1 MKKLHL
7 VLMTAASLLFVNCM
21 NHDDDMNVN
30 IPLDKNAVSENAKE
44 LFGEIDP
51 SQDWSS
57 ITQGSII
64 VTADADLK
72 DIEKVQILTESPF
85 SNSNAF
91 VLNEANVS
99 KGQKVKLV
107 YDAPNVYDTLFAAC
121 ISKDKTYYVKVFS
134 VNDSEIS
141 FTEPAASRMTRGD
154 GTTQNKFPDASA
166 IVLGQP
172 KKSFNAL
179 RAEASKENN
188 GYFTAYEKDNYSG
201 NNWKYTEWNND
212 SWLNDYLWAPV
223 DAATSNGWTIKDGN
237 IYRNNPNPEDLTTIQ
252 WLVRYYLPKKD
263 TNGTKL
269 NNWKSIIEGTN
280 YFKEYKTDWHKQH
293 TIRTTPSNM
302 KIC

>member
-134 VNDSEIS
+134 VNDSEVS
-141 FTEPAASRMTRGD
+141 FTEPAASRMNRAGKATNG
-154 GTTQNKFPDASA
+154 FPAASA

-179 RAEASKENN
+179 RA
-188 GYFTAYEKDNYSG
+188 
-201 NNWKYTEWNND
+201 
-212 SWLNDYLWAPV
+212 
-223 DAATSNGWTIKDGN
+223 
-237 IYRNNPNPEDLTTIQ
+237 
-252 WLVRYYLPKKD
+252 
-263 TNGTKL
+263 
-269 NNWKSIIEGTN
+269 
-280 YFKEYKTDWHKQH
+280 
-293 TIRTTPSNM
+293 
-302 KIC
+302 

>member
-121 ISKDKTYYVKVFS
+121 ISKDNTYYVKVFS
-134 VNDSEIS
+134 VNDSEVS
-141 FTEPAASRMTRGD
+141 FTEPAASRMNRAGEATNG
-154 GTTQNKFPDASA
+154 FPAASA
-166 IVLGQP
+166 IILGQP

-201 NNWKYTEWNND
+201 KR
-212 SWLNDYLWAPV
+212 LLH
-223 DAATSNGWTIKDGN
+223 
-237 IYRNNPNPEDLTTIQ
+237 
-252 WLVRYYLPKKD
+252 
-263 TNGTKL
+263 
-269 NNWKSIIEGTN
+269 SI
-280 YFKEYKTDWHKQH
+280 
-293 TIRTTPSNM
+293 
-302 KIC
+302 